1 LNKED
6 AEMLRLLVAA
16 VINLVLL
23 SGVATAQEHRPAAA
37 PHHALP
43 PNSAFVVDG
52 NGTSVQL
59 PTFNFFTISTSV
71 LVPDRGSVAIGGMN
85 SGTAAQASSGLPV
98 LGQRSL
104 GVTHGV
110 GGMSVGAQ
118 IHDLKAMDRELLAD
132 AAANKQDG
140 PLRAWTERVERAKQ
154 SSAGR
159 PTISVAEARRLRGA
173 AGAVR

>member
-1 LNKED
+1 MGRHTVVAVTFVL
-6 AEMLRLLVAA
+6 LLVHDAA
-16 VINLVLL
+16 
-23 SGVATAQEHRPAAA
+23 AQEHRPATH
-37 PHHALP
+37 PHSTLP
-43 PNSAFVVDG
+43 PNSAFIVDG

-59 PTFNFFTISTSV
+59 PTFSFFSISTSV
-71 LVPDRGSVAIGGMN
+71 LVPDHGSMTIGGMN

-104 GVTHGV
+104 GTTHGV
-110 GGMSVGAQ
+110 GSMSVGVQ

-132 AAANKQDG
+132 AAVRKPEEGA
-140 PLRAWTERVERAKQ
+140 RAWTERVERAKQ